1 MADSMK
7 RPPMQKQAE
16 RLAAQGRYGDSMLVH
31 MSPAEVQGI
40 ASLVPGGQLP
50 TNPQTG
56 QPEAFDFLKAV
67 GALWGAIKG
76 RKDAKKASKRAQKQ
90 TAAIQA
96 RQQPFDV
103 FTAQALNTA
112 MASDAL
118 RPGQTLADLGG
129 KASFLPAGTSAGMNM
144 GYQGMPGVMYAN
156 RQSIGPFSRQETP
169 PQVAPQPIMESPA
182 VADGGSSV
190 DQLEIINSRRRAQG
204 LPEFESIE
212 DYFDF
217 VSTTDD
223 DDFYGG
229 FPIMAADGGIASLPH
244 FAGGNMV
251 ENFPRVGGQISGP
264 GTERSDDIP
273 AMLSDGEFVVNAKG
287 LRGLGKINGANGS
300 KADQRREGART
311 MYALQR
317 AGEQALRR
325 A

>member
-1 MADSMK
+1 MAN
-7 RPPMQKQAE
+7 
-16 RLAAQGRYGDSMLVH
+16 G
-31 MSPAEVQGI
+31 
-40 ASLVPGGQLP
+40 
-50 TNPQTG
+50 
-56 QPEAFDFLKAV
+56 
-67 GALWGAIKG
+67 
-76 RKDAKKASKRAQKQ
+76 
-90 TAAIQA
+90 IQA

-156 RQSIGPFSRQETP
+156 RQSIGPFSRQEAP
-169 PQVAPQPIMESPA
+169 PQAAPQPIMESPA
-182 VADGGSSV
+182 VADSGSSV
-190 DQLEIINSRRRAQG
+190 DQLELINVRRRAQG

-217 VSTTDD
+217 VSTTDN

-229 FPIMAADGGIASLPH
+229 FPIMAAEGGIASLPH

-273 AMLSDGEFVVNAKG
+273 AMLSDGEFVVNARG

>member
-1 MADSMK
+1 
-7 RPPMQKQAE
+7 
-16 RLAAQGRYGDSMLVH
+16 
-31 MSPAEVQGI
+31 
-40 ASLVPGGQLP
+40 
-50 TNPQTG
+50 
-56 QPEAFDFLKAV
+56 
-67 GALWGAIKG
+67 
-76 RKDAKKASKRAQKQ
+76 
-90 TAAIQA
+90 
-96 RQQPFDV
+96 
-103 FTAQALNTA
+103 
-112 MASDAL
+112 
-118 RPGQTLADLGG
+118 
-129 KASFLPAGTSAGMNM
+129 MNM

-156 RQSIGPFSRQETP
+156 RQSIGPFSRQEAP
-169 PQVAPQPIMESPA
+169 PQAAPQPIMESPA
-182 VADGGSSV
+182 VADSGSSV
-190 DQLEIINSRRRAQG
+190 DQLELINVRRRAQG

-217 VSTTDD
+217 VSTTDN

-229 FPIMAADGGIASLPH
+229 FPIMAAEGGIASLPH

-273 AMLSDGEFVVNAKG
+273 AMLSDGEFVVNARG